1 MHRHKTQQ
9 KTEQGFSLIVALLAL
24 MLLSAVAVGM
34 MFIASTETAVSSN
47 FKSEETAY
55 FAARAGV
62 EEVRD
67 RMLPSPPSPGGAF
80 SINGLLPAPTAMPG
94 SNPWAL
100 YILNGKNPQT
110 GANMAIGDVTNPAN
124 LAAGSIVA
132 DDELCHDFYGY
143 AGMTYAAANIRC
155 SGSNGLP
162 SGTNWYTSTTSIAPL
177 PVDYKWVRVTLKANN
192 SYGGANTNLW
202 VDNTSPTLLKPGTA
216 QVCLFGSQTGAH
228 EVVVP
233 AVPPGQT
240 CASLNATPVYLVTAL
255 AVSPSGGSKGAKRMV
270 QQEIAQFFGSSNL
283 PGGLFAVGTG
293 CGALSLQGGAKTGS
307 FDSATES
314 SATNPPSN
322 LTNTGGDVGS
332 NGNIYVGGS
341 STDVNG
347 KIHTDQPTTIGSCPG
362 SGVSVSGNPS
372 IGSVVTSA
380 PFSPSIPP
388 MPNPLPPQKTY
399 PKPPASIPSPLPP
412 GSYGNVNIT
421 GTVTLSGGTT
431 GNPAVYTMNSLSMSG
446 NATLQING
454 PVVLNFAGVNLN
466 GNPPVVLDM
475 TGGSFSN
482 TTNIPSDLVINYGGT
497 DSMKVS
503 GGTGAYAEINAP
515 NSAITLI
522 GGSNFYGQI
531 VGNTI
536 NDQGGTNF
544 YWDTSLIPPPTT
556 NTTTFARV
564 AMRELSY

>member
-1 MHRHKTQQ
+1 MHSHKTQQ

-94 SNPWAL
+94 IGNPWAL
-100 YILNGKNPQT
+100 YILNGQNPQT
-110 GANMAIGDVTNPAN
+110 GANMSMADVTGLTTSGNI
-124 LAAGSIVA
+124 LA

-143 AGMTYAAANIRC
+143 SGMTYAAANIRC

-162 SGTNWYTSTTSIAPL
+162 TGTSWYRSTTSIAPL

-192 SYGGANTNLW
+192 SYGGTNSALF
-202 VDNTSPTLLKPGTA
+202 VDSTKPGA
-216 QVCLFGSQTGAH
+216 NQVCLFGSLAGAH
-228 EVVVP
+228 EQVVP
-233 AVPPGQT
+233 VAGQA
-240 CASLNATPVYLVTAL
+240 CSSMNATPVYLVTAL

-270 QQEIAQFFGSSNL
+270 QQEIGQFFGSSNL

-293 CGALSLQGGAKTGS
+293 CGALSLQGGAQTGS
-307 FDSATES
+307 FNSSTEP

-322 LTNTGGDVGS
+322 RTNTGGDVGS

-347 KIHTDQPTTIGSCPG
+347 NIHTDQPTTIGSCPG

-380 PFSPSIPP
+380 AFSPSIPP

-421 GTVTLSGGTT
+421 GTVMLSGGTT

-454 PVVLNFAGVNLN
+454 PVILNFAGVNLN

-482 TTNIPSDLVINYGGT
+482 TTNIPGDLVINYGGT

>member
-67 RMLPSPPSPGGAF
+67 RMLPSPPSPSGAF
-80 SINGLLPAPTAMPG
+80 SINGLLPTFMPG
-94 SNPWAL
+94 VGNPWAL

-132 DDELCHDFYGY
+132 DDELCHDFPSYMGY
-143 AGMTYAAANIRC
+143 TAANIRC
-155 SGSNGLP
+155 SALP
-162 SGTNWYTSTTSIAPL
+162 STTGWNTSTTSIAPL

-192 SYGGANTNLW
+192 SYGGLNSALFVDHNL
-202 VDNTSPTLLKPGTA
+202 PGGN

-228 EVVVP
+228 EAVVP
-233 AVPPGQT
+233 VAGQA
-240 CASLNATPVYLVTAL
+240 CSSMNATPVYLVTAL

-270 QQEIAQFFGSSNL
+270 QQEIGQFFGSSNL

-293 CGALSLQGGAKTGS
+293 CGALSLQGGAQTGS
-307 FDSATES
+307 FNSSTEP

-322 LTNTGGDVGS
+322 RTNTGGDVGS

-347 KIHTDQPTTIGSCPG
+347 NIHTDQPTTIGSCPG

-380 PFSPSIPP
+380 AFSPSIPP

-412 GSYGNVNIT
+412 GSYGNVNIN

-454 PVVLNFAGVNLN
+454 PVILNFAGVNLN

-482 TTNIPSDLVINYGGT
+482 TTNIPGDLVINYGGT

-544 YWDTSLIPPPTT
+544 YWDTSLIPLPTT

>member
-47 FKSEETAY
+47 FKAEETAY

-80 SINGLLPAPTAMPG
+80 SINGLLPAPTSMPG

-110 GANMAIGDVTNPAN
+110 GANMSMADVTNLSPTN
-124 LAAGSIVA
+124 ILA

-143 AGMTYAAANIRC
+143 SGMSYAAANIRC

-177 PVDYKWVRVTLKANN
+177 PVDYKWARVTLKANN
-192 SYGGANTNLW
+192 SYGGANANLF
-202 VDNTSPTLLKPGTA
+202 VDSSQPGA
-216 QVCLFGSQTGAH
+216 NQVCLFGSYAGAH
-228 EVVVP
+228 EVVAP
-233 AVPPGQT
+233 AGQS
-240 CASLNATPVYLVTAL
+240 CASINATPVFLVTAL

-270 QQEIAQFFGSSNL
+270 QQEIGQFFGSSNL

-293 CGALSLQGGAKTGS
+293 CGALSLAGNAATGS
-307 FDSATES
+307 FNSSTEA

-322 LTNTGGDVGS
+322 LTNSGGDVGS

-341 STDVNG
+341 STDVHGN
-347 KIHTDQPTTIGSCPG
+347 IHTDQPTTIGSCPG
-362 SGVSVSGNPS
+362 SGVSVNGNPT
-372 IGSVVTSA
+372 IGSVMSSA
-380 PFSPSIPP
+380 PYSPSVPP
-388 MPNPLPPQKTY
+388 MPNPLPPTSSVTLKNTTIS
-399 PKPPASIPSPLPP
+399 ASGGPL
-412 GSYGNVNIT
+412 GNVT
-421 GTVTLSGGTT
+421 MKGTVTLTGGTDV
-431 GNPAVYTMNSLSMSG
+431 NHPAVYTMNSLTMNG
-446 NATLQING
+446 NANMVITG
-454 PVVLNFAGVNLN
+454 PVIINFAGV
-466 GNPPVVLDM
+466 GVGTVVDM
-475 TGGSFSN
+475 TGGGFSN
-482 TTNIPSDLVINYGGT
+482 TTNIPKDLVINYGGSDAMIIT
-497 DSMKVS
+497 
-503 GGTGAYAEINAP
+503 GGTDAYSVINAP
-515 NSAITLI
+515 NSAITFR
-522 GGSNFYGQI
+522 GGSNFYGQAI
-531 VGNTI
+531 GNTI

-544 YWDTSLIPPPTT
+544 YWDTSLNAPPPV
-556 NTTTFARV
+556 NTTTFARI